1 MRAAIERERKKC
13 NRRRATL
20 PRDESKAGEKSVF
33 LKQDGQRF
41 ILKNEQAKR
50 RRENH
55 ERAKKHAMSRLP
67 SWCLLLPSSGA
78 KEISARNDPRVGRT
92 KKKPRNPF
100 TSRFES
106 RESVLLKRPTKQKHF
121 CIFASE
127 AFAGEAQN
135 DLPSSWP
142 FLASLWLINSSVDG
156 FVRVDFTEW
165 FLISAS
171 VEFMT
176 INFCVVFA
184 AMDIFRIFFHAFPAT
199 WDSGMNKEKKNNTVS
214 QPTISRCCCGFNW
227 SASLVA

>member
-106 RESVLLKRPTKQKHF
+106 RESVLLKRPTKQKTFLYF
-121 CIFASE
+121 CLWSIRWRSAKWFA
-127 AFAGEAQN
+127 F
-135 DLPSSWP
+135 
-142 FLASLWLINSSVDG
+142 FLAVSRFALTHKFLRRRFCARRLHRMVFNISVRGVHDNKFLCRFRSDG
-156 FVRVDFTEW
+156 YF
-165 FLISAS
+165 
-171 VEFMT
+171 
-176 INFCVVFA
+176 
-184 AMDIFRIFFHAFPAT
+184 
-199 WDSGMNKEKKNNTVS
+199 
-214 QPTISRCCCGFNW
+214 
-227 SASLVA
+227 